1 MRNVWKKWMGMALAG
16 AMLVQ
21 TGGALVFA
29 AGEDETAGIS
39 EEYVALEQMKSVT
52 ADSYQP
58 GYEPD
63 KAVDGI
69 EDDPNNCWHSP
80 WEADPP

>member
-29 AGEDETAGIS
+29 AGEDETA
-39 EEYVALEQMKSVT
+39 VSVKNMWL
-52 ADSYQP
+52 S
-58 GYEPD
+58 
-63 KAVDGI
+63 
-69 EDDPNNCWHSP
+69 NR
-80 WEADPP
+80 